1 MKSERGVM
9 KNLAIVDLG
18 SNSARMAVNRLHP
31 NGTADEIKRI
41 KEDTRLSEGMGAQH
55 VLSATAIDRTIKA
68 LQHFKRIYSRMPNTD
83 VIGITTAAVRMAQ
96 NQAAF
101 LARVKKEVGLD
112 LKVLSGDDEA
122 YYDYLGVA
130 NSLVVNDCLIL
141 DTGGASCEL
150 ILVKGGQAKQLISVP
165 FGAVTLSE
173 QFELDDVVP
182 SANLFRAQMFL
193 RNRLADI
200 WWLTEAMHFPII
212 LLGGANRTLARI
224 NRRRQ
229 QKLKVEDI
237 HGYRLKTE
245 TVYHTFLDFLTRSR
259 LGRQD
264 ISGMEYDRAD
274 IIVGGMLPLVTLLQ
288 MLDSD
293 RVIFSESGVREGIIS
308 EHLNQKTEP
317 KDKE

>member
-1 MKSERGVM
+1 MR
-9 KNLAIVDLG
+9 NLAIVDLG
-18 SNSARMAVNRLHP
+18 SNSARMAVSRLYA
-31 NGTADEIKRI
+31 NGHVEELKRV
-41 KEDTRLSEGMGAQH
+41 KEDTRLSEGMGPEHTLQPA
-55 VLSATAIDRTIKA
+55 AINRTIKA
-68 LQHFKRIYSRMPNTD
+68 LINFRRLYERMPDTD
-83 VIGITTAAVRMAQ
+83 VIGITTAAVRMAS

-101 LARVKKEVGLD
+101 LKQVKQAIGLD
-112 LKVLSGDDEA
+112 LRVLSGDDEA

-130 NSLVVNDCLIL
+130 NSLVIKNCLIL

-150 ILVKGGQAKQLISVP
+150 ILVKNGVKQHLISVP

-173 QFELDDVVP
+173 QFGLNDLVP
-182 SANLFRAQMFL
+182 SVNLFRAQMFL
-193 RNRLADI
+193 RDRLADI
-200 WWLTEAMHFPII
+200 WWLSEASHCPIV

-229 QKLKVEDI
+229 KKLKVEDI

-245 TVYHTFLDFLTRSR
+245 TVYHTFLDFLARSKR
-259 LGRQD
+259 GRQD
-264 ISGMEYDRAD
+264 ISGMEYARAD

-308 EHLNQKTEP
+308 EYLQQTN
-317 KDKE
+317 D

>member
-1 MKSERGVM
+1 IE
-9 KNLAIVDLG
+9 
-18 SNSARMAVNRLHP
+18 
-31 NGTADEIKRI
+31 
-41 KEDTRLSEGMGAQH
+41 
-55 VLSATAIDRTIKA
+55 RTIKA
-68 LQHFKRIYSRMPNTD
+68 LLNFRRLYEKMPNTD

-96 NQAAF
+96 NQTEF
-101 LARVKKEVGLD
+101 LNQVKQEVGLD
-112 LKVLSGDDEA
+112 LRVLSGDDEA

-130 NSLVVNDCLIL
+130 NSLVIHDCLIL

-150 ILVKGGQAKQLISVP
+150 ILVKNGRKQQLISIP

-173 QFELDDVVP
+173 QFGLDDLVP
-182 SANLFRAQMFL
+182 SASLFRAQMFL

-200 WWLTEAMHFPII
+200 WWLSEAVHFPII

-245 TVYHTFLDFLTRSR
+245 TVFHTFLDLLSRSKK
-259 LGRQD
+259 GRQE

-308 EHLNQKTEP
+308 EHLNQ
-317 KDKE
+317 

>member
-1 MKSERGVM
+1 MR
-9 KNLAIVDLG
+9 NLAIVDLG
-18 SNSARMAVNRLHP
+18 SNSARMAVSRLHA
-31 NGTADEIKRI
+31 NGTAQEIKRV
-41 KEDTRLSEGMGAQH
+41 KEDTRLSEGMGTAH
-55 VLSATAIDRTIKA
+55 VLQPAAIERTIKA
-68 LQHFKRIYSRMPNTD
+68 LLNFRRLYEKMPNTD

-96 NQAAF
+96 NQAEF
-101 LARVKKEVGLD
+101 LNQVKQEVGLD
-112 LKVLSGDDEA
+112 LRVLSGDDEA

-130 NSLVVNDCLIL
+130 NSLVIHDCLIL

-150 ILVKGGQAKQLISVP
+150 ILVKNGRKQQLISIP

-173 QFELDDVVP
+173 QFGLDDLVP
-182 SANLFRAQMFL
+182 SASLFRAQMFL

-200 WWLTEAMHFPII
+200 WWLSEAVLCPII

-245 TVYHTFLDFLTRSR
+245 TVFHTFLDLLSRSKK
-259 LGRQD
+259 GRQE

-293 RVIFSESGVREGIIS
+293 RGIFSERGVRAGIIS
-308 EHLNQKTEP
+308 EHLNQ
-317 KDKE
+317 

>member
-1 MKSERGVM
+1 MR
-9 KNLAIVDLG
+9 NLEIVDLG
-18 SNSARMAVNRLHP
+18 SNSARMAVSRLHA
-31 NGTADEIKRI
+31 NGTAQEIKRV
-41 KEDTRLSEGMGAQH
+41 KEDTRLSKGMGASH
-55 VLSATAIDRTIKA
+55 VLQPAAIERTIKA
-68 LQHFKRIYSRMPNTD
+68 LLNFRRLYEKMPDTD
-83 VIGITTAAVRMAQ
+83 VIGITTAAVRMAE
-96 NQAAF
+96 NQTAF
-101 LARVKKEVGLD
+101 LNQVKQEVGLD
-112 LKVLSGDDEA
+112 LRVLSGDDEA

-130 NSLVVNDCLIL
+130 NSLVINNCLIL

-150 ILVKGGQAKQLISVP
+150 ILVKNGRKQQLISIP

-173 QFELDDVVP
+173 QFGLDDLVP
-182 SANLFRAQMFL
+182 SASLFRAQMFL

-200 WWLTEAMHFPII
+200 WWLSEALHDPII

-245 TVYHTFLDFLTRSR
+245 TVFHTFLDLLSRSKT
-259 LGRQD
+259 GRQE

-308 EHLNQKTEP
+308 EHLAQ
-317 KDKE
+317 

>member
-1 MKSERGVM
+1 ME
-9 KNLAIVDLG
+9 NLAIVDLG

-31 NGTADEIKRI
+31 NGTVEEIKRV
-41 KEDTRLSEGMGAQH
+41 KEDTRLSKGMGAAHILQP
-55 VLSATAIDRTIKA
+55 AAIERTIKA
-68 LQHFKRIYSRMPNTD
+68 LLNFKQLYVHLPNTK
-83 VIGITTAAVRMAQ
+83 VIGITTAAVRMAK
-96 NQAAF
+96 NQTEF
-101 LARVKKEVGLD
+101 LDRVKKEVGLD
-112 LKVLSGDDEA
+112 LQVLAGDDEA

-130 NSLVVNDCLIL
+130 NSLVIQDCLIL

-150 ILVKGGQAKQLISVP
+150 ILVKDGRKQQLISVP

-173 QFELDDVVP
+173 QFQLDDLVP
-182 SANLFRAQMFL
+182 AANLFRAQMFL

-200 WWLTEAMHFPII
+200 WWLSEAVHYPIV

-229 QKLKVEDI
+229 KKLKVEDI

-245 TVYHTFLDFLTRSR
+245 TVYHTFLDLLNRSR
-259 LGRQD
+259 QGRQD
-264 ISGMEYDRAD
+264 ISGMEYGRAD

-308 EHLNQKTEP
+308 EYLNQ
-317 KDKE
+317 

>member
-1 MKSERGVM
+1 M

-18 SNSARMAVNRLHP
+18 SNSARMAVSRLHA
-31 NGTADEIKRI
+31 NGTVEEIKRV
-41 KEDTRLSEGMGAQH
+41 KEDTRLSEGMGAEH
-55 VLSATAIDRTIKA
+55 VLQPHAIDRTIKA
-68 LQHFKRIYSRMPNTD
+68 LLAFKKIYQRMPNTD
-83 VIGITTAAVRMAQ
+83 VIGITTAAVRMAK
-96 NQAAF
+96 NQAEF
-101 LARVKKEVGLD
+101 LAKVKTEVGLD

-122 YYDYLGVA
+122 RYDYLGVA
-130 NSLVVNDCLIL
+130 NSLVINDCLIL

-150 ILVKGGQAKQLISVP
+150 ILVKGGQAEHLISVP

-193 RNRLADI
+193 RNRLADV
-200 WWLTEAMHFPII
+200 WWLSEALHYPII

-259 LGRQD
+259 QGRQD
-264 ISGMEYDRAD
+264 ISGMEYGRAD

-293 RVIFSESGVREGIIS
+293 RVVFSESGVREGIIS
-308 EHLNQKTEP
+308 EYLNH
-317 KDKE
+317 

>member
-1 MKSERGVM
+1 M

-18 SNSARMAVNRLHP
+18 SNSARMAVSRIHE
-31 NGTADEIKRI
+31 NGTASEIKRV
-41 KEDTRLSEGMGAQH
+41 KEDTRLSQGMGAQH
-55 VLSATAIDRTIKA
+55 VLQPEAIERTIRA
-68 LQHFKRIYSRMPNTD
+68 LQGFRCLYSAMPHTA

-96 NQAAF
+96 NQREF
-101 LARVKKEVGLD
+101 LDRVRQSVGLD
-112 LKVLSGDDEA
+112 LRVLSGDDEA
-122 YYDYLGVA
+122 YYDYLGVV
-130 NSLVVNDCLIL
+130 NSLVVSDCLIL

-150 ILVKGGQAKQLISVP
+150 ILVKDGRKQQLISVP

-173 QFELDDVVP
+173 QFGLDDVI
-182 SANLFRAQMFL
+182 AADQLFRAQMFL

-200 WWLTEAMHFPII
+200 WWLSEARHYPII

-245 TVYHTFLDFLTRSR
+245 TVFHTFIDLLARSKK
-259 LGRQD
+259 GRQS

-293 RVIFSESGVREGIIS
+293 RVVFSESGVREGIIS
-308 EHLNQKTEP
+308 EYLNSEN
-317 KDKE
+317 

>member
-1 MKSERGVM
+1 MH
-9 KNLAIVDLG
+9 A
-18 SNSARMAVNRLHP
+18 
-31 NGTADEIKRI
+31 NGTAQEIKRV
-41 KEDTRLSEGMGAQH
+41 KEDTRLSEGMGASH
-55 VLSATAIDRTIKA
+55 VLQPAAIERTIKA
-68 LQHFKRIYSRMPNTD
+68 LLNFRRLYEKMPDTD
-83 VIGITTAAVRMAQ
+83 VIGITTAAVRMAE
-96 NQAAF
+96 NQTAF
-101 LARVKKEVGLD
+101 LNQVKQEVGLD
-112 LKVLSGDDEA
+112 LRVLSGDDEA

-130 NSLVVNDCLIL
+130 NSLVINNCLIL

-150 ILVKGGQAKQLISVP
+150 ILVKNGRKQQLISIP

-173 QFELDDVVP
+173 QFGLDDLVP
-182 SANLFRAQMFL
+182 SASLFRAQMFL

-200 WWLTEAMHFPII
+200 WWLSEALHDPII

-245 TVYHTFLDFLTRSR
+245 TVFHTFLDLLSRSKT
-259 LGRQD
+259 GRQE

-308 EHLNQKTEP
+308 EHLAQ
-317 KDKE
+317 

>member
-1 MKSERGVM
+1 MR
-9 KNLAIVDLG
+9 NLAIVDLG
-18 SNSARMAVNRLHP
+18 SNSARMAVSRLHP
-31 NGTADEIKRI
+31 NGTADEIKRV
-41 KEDTRLSEGMGAQH
+41 KEDTRLSESMGAEH
-55 VLSATAIDRTIKA
+55 VLQPAAIDRTIRA
-68 LQHFKRIYSRMPNTD
+68 LLDFKKIYTRMPNTD
-83 VIGITTAAVRMAQ
+83 VIGITTAAVRMAK

-101 LARVKKEVGLD
+101 LARVKREVGLE

-130 NSLVVNDCLIL
+130 NSLVINDCLIL

-150 ILVKGGQAKQLISVP
+150 ILVKNGRKQQLISIP

-173 QFELDDVVP
+173 QFELDDLVP
-182 SANLFRAQMFL
+182 AANLFRAQMFL

-212 LLGGANRTLARI
+212 LLGGANRTLARV

-245 TVYHTFLDFLTRSR
+245 TVYQTFLDLLTRSKA
-259 LGRQD
+259 GRQD

-288 MLDSD
+288 MQDSD

-308 EHLNQKTEP
+308 EYLDSAN
-317 KDKE
+317 

>member
-1 MKSERGVM
+1 MR
-9 KNLAIVDLG
+9 NLAIVDLG
-18 SNSARMAVNRLHP
+18 SNSARMAVSRLHA
-31 NGTADEIKRI
+31 NGTAQEIKRV
-41 KEDTRLSEGMGAQH
+41 KEDTRLSEGMGASH
-55 VLSATAIDRTIKA
+55 VLQPAAIERTIKA
-68 LQHFKRIYSRMPNTD
+68 LLNFRRLYEKMPDTD
-83 VIGITTAAVRMAQ
+83 VIGITTAAVRMAE
-96 NQAAF
+96 NQTAF
-101 LARVKKEVGLD
+101 LNQVKQEVGLD
-112 LKVLSGDDEA
+112 LRVLSGDDEA

-130 NSLVVNDCLIL
+130 NSLVINNCLIL

-150 ILVKGGQAKQLISVP
+150 ILVKNGRKQQLISIP

-173 QFELDDVVP
+173 QFGLDDLVP
-182 SANLFRAQMFL
+182 SASLFRAQMFL
-193 RNRLADI
+193 R
-200 WWLTEAMHFPII
+200 
-212 LLGGANRTLARI
+212 

-245 TVYHTFLDFLTRSR
+245 TVFHTFLDLLSRSKT
-259 LGRQD
+259 GRQE

-308 EHLNQKTEP
+308 EHLAQ
-317 KDKE
+317 

>member
-1 MKSERGVM
+1 MR
-9 KNLAIVDLG
+9 NLAIVDLG
-18 SNSARMAVNRLHP
+18 SNSARMAVSRLHP
-31 NGTADEIKRI
+31 NGTAEEIKRV
-41 KEDTRLSEGMGAQH
+41 KEDTRLSESMGSEH
-55 VLSATAIDRTIKA
+55 VLQPAAIDRTIRA
-68 LQHFKRIYSRMPNTD
+68 LLDFKKIYTRLPNTD

-96 NQAAF
+96 NQKAF
-101 LARVKKEVGLD
+101 LTRVKKEVGLD

-130 NSLVVNDCLIL
+130 NSLVINDCLIL

-150 ILVKGGQAKQLISVP
+150 ILVKGGREKQLISVP

-173 QFELDDVVP
+173 QFELDDLVP
-182 SANLFRAQMFL
+182 AANLFRAQMFL
-193 RNRLADI
+193 RDRLADI

-212 LLGGANRTLARI
+212 LLGGANRTLARV

-245 TVYHTFLDFLTRSR
+245 TVYQTFLDLLTRSKA
-259 LGRQD
+259 GRQD
-264 ISGMEYDRAD
+264 ISGMEYDRAY
-274 IIVGGMLPLVTLLQ
+274 IIVGGMLPLVTLLH

-293 RVIFSESGVREGIIS
+293 RVVFSESGVREGIIS
-308 EHLNQKTEP
+308 EHLNSEN
-317 KDKE
+317 

>member
-1 MKSERGVM
+1 MR
-9 KNLAIVDLG
+9 NLAIVDLG
-18 SNSARMAVNRLHP
+18 SNSARMAVSRLHP
-31 NGTADEIKRI
+31 NGTADEIKRV
-41 KEDTRLSEGMGAQH
+41 KEDTRLSESMGTEH
-55 VLSATAIDRTIKA
+55 VLQPAAIDRTIRA
-68 LQHFKRIYSRMPNTD
+68 LLNFKKIYTWMPNTD

-96 NQAAF
+96 NQQAF
-101 LARVKKEVGLD
+101 LARVRREVGLD

-130 NSLVVNDCLIL
+130 KALVLNDCLIL

-150 ILVKGGQAKQLISVP
+150 ILVKGGREQQLISVP

-173 QFELDDVVP
+173 QFELDDLVP
-182 SANLFRAQMFL
+182 AANLFRAQMFL

-245 TVYHTFLDFLTRSR
+245 TVFQTFLDLLTRSKA
-259 LGRQD
+259 GRQD

-308 EHLNQKTEP
+308 EHLDSEN
-317 KDKE
+317 

>member
-1 MKSERGVM
+1 MR
-9 KNLAIVDLG
+9 NLAIVDLG
-18 SNSARMAVNRLHP
+18 SNSARMAVSRLHQ
-31 NGTADEIKRI
+31 NGTAEEIKRV
-41 KEDTRLSEGMGAQH
+41 KEDTRLSESMGSEH
-55 VLSATAIDRTIKA
+55 VLQPAAIDRTIRA
-68 LQHFKRIYSRMPNTD
+68 LLDFKKIYTRLPNTD

-96 NQAAF
+96 NQKAF
-101 LARVKKEVGLD
+101 LTRVKKEVGLD

-130 NSLVVNDCLIL
+130 NSLVINDCLIL

-150 ILVKGGQAKQLISVP
+150 ILVKGGREQQLISVP

-173 QFELDDVVP
+173 QFELDDLVP
-182 SANLFRAQMFL
+182 AANLFRAQMFL
-193 RNRLADI
+193 RDRLADI

-212 LLGGANRTLARI
+212 LLGGANRTLARV

-245 TVYHTFLDFLTRSR
+245 TVYQTFLDLLTRSKA
-259 LGRQD
+259 GRQD

-293 RVIFSESGVREGIIS
+293 RVVFSESGVREGIIS
-308 EHLNQKTEP
+308 EHLNSEN
-317 KDKE
+317 

>member
-1 MKSERGVM
+1 MR
-9 KNLAIVDLG
+9 NLAIVDLG
-18 SNSARMAVNRLHP
+18 SNSARMAVSRLHP
-31 NGTADEIKRI
+31 NGTAEEIKRV
-41 KEDTRLSEGMGAQH
+41 KEDTRLSESMGSEH
-55 VLSATAIDRTIKA
+55 VLQPAAIDRTIRA
-68 LQHFKRIYSRMPNTD
+68 LLDFKKIYTRLPNTD

-96 NQAAF
+96 NQKAF
-101 LARVKKEVGLD
+101 LSRVKKEVGLD

-130 NSLVVNDCLIL
+130 NSLVINDCLIL

-150 ILVKGGQAKQLISVP
+150 ILVKGGREQQLISVP

-173 QFELDDVVP
+173 QFELDDLVP
-182 SANLFRAQMFL
+182 AANLFRAQMFL
-193 RNRLADI
+193 RDRLADI

-212 LLGGANRTLARI
+212 LLGGANRTLARV

-245 TVYHTFLDFLTRSR
+245 TVYQTFLDLLTRSKA
-259 LGRQD
+259 GRQD

-293 RVIFSESGVREGIIS
+293 RVVFSESGVREGIIS
-308 EHLNQKTEP
+308 EHLNSEN
-317 KDKE
+317 

>member
-1 MKSERGVM
+1 M

-18 SNSARMAVNRLHP
+18 SNSARMAVNRLHA
-31 NGTADEIKRI
+31 NGTAEEIKRI
-41 KEDTRLSEGMGAQH
+41 KEDTRLSEGMGTAH
-55 VLSATAIDRTIKA
+55 VLQPKAIDRTIKA
-68 LQHFKRIYSRMPNTD
+68 LLAFKKIYQRMPNTD
-83 VIGITTAAVRMAQ
+83 VIGITTAAVRMAK
-96 NQAAF
+96 NQAEF
-101 LARVKKEVGLD
+101 LATVKDQVGLD

-130 NSLVVNDCLIL
+130 NSLVINDCLIL

-150 ILVKGGQAKQLISVP
+150 ILVKGGRSQHLISVP

-193 RNRLADI
+193 RNRLADV
-200 WWLTEAMHFPII
+200 WWLSEAAHYPII
-212 LLGGANRTLARI
+212 LLGGANRTLARV

-245 TVYHTFLDFLTRSR
+245 TVYHTFLDLLTRSR
-259 LGRQD
+259 QGRQD

-308 EHLNQKTEP
+308 EHLNQ
-317 KDKE
+317 

>member
-1 MKSERGVM
+1 MVAM

-18 SNSARMAVNRLHP
+18 SNSARMAVNRLHA
-31 NGTADEIKRI
+31 NGTATEIKRV
-41 KEDTRLSEGMGAQH
+41 KEDTRLSEGMGTAH
-55 VLSATAIDRTIKA
+55 VLQPAAIERTIKA
-68 LQHFKRIYSRMPNTD
+68 LQNFRKLYERMPNTD
-83 VIGITTAAVRMAQ
+83 VIGITTAAVRMAK
-96 NQAAF
+96 NQKEF
-101 LARVKKEVGLD
+101 LARVHNEVGLD

-130 NSLVVNDCLIL
+130 NSLVINDCLIL

-150 ILVKGGQAKQLISVP
+150 ILVKGGREQQLISVP

-200 WWLTEAMHFPII
+200 WWLSEALHYPII
-212 LLGGANRTLARI
+212 LLGGANRTLARV

-245 TVYHTFLDFLTRSR
+245 TVFHTFLDFLTRSR
-259 LGRQD
+259 QGRQD

-308 EHLNQKTEP
+308 EHLQH
-317 KDKE
+317 

>member
-1 MKSERGVM
+1 MR
-9 KNLAIVDLG
+9 NLAIVDLG
-18 SNSARMAVNRLHP
+18 SNSARMAVSRLHP
-31 NGTADEIKRI
+31 NGTAEEIKRV
-41 KEDTRLSEGMGAQH
+41 KEDTRLSESMGSEH
-55 VLSATAIDRTIKA
+55 VLQPAAIDRTIRA
-68 LQHFKRIYSRMPNTD
+68 LLDFKKIYTRLPNTD

-96 NQAAF
+96 NQKAF
-101 LARVKKEVGLD
+101 LSRVKKEVGLD

-130 NSLVVNDCLIL
+130 NSLVINDCLIL

-150 ILVKGGQAKQLISVP
+150 ILVKGGREQQLISVP
-165 FGAVTLSE
+165 FGAVTLSV
-173 QFELDDVVP
+173 QFELDDLVP
-182 SANLFRAQMFL
+182 AANLFRAQMFL
-193 RNRLADI
+193 RDRLADI

-212 LLGGANRTLARI
+212 LLGGANRTLARV

-245 TVYHTFLDFLTRSR
+245 TVYQTFLDLLTRSKA
-259 LGRQD
+259 GRQD

-293 RVIFSESGVREGIIS
+293 RVVFSESGVREGIIS
-308 EHLNQKTEP
+308 EHLNSEN
-317 KDKE
+317 

>member
-1 MKSERGVM
+1 
-9 KNLAIVDLG
+9 
-18 SNSARMAVNRLHP
+18 MAVSRLHA
-31 NGTADEIKRI
+31 NGTAQEIKRV
-41 KEDTRLSEGMGAQH
+41 KEDTRLSEGMGASH
-55 VLSATAIDRTIKA
+55 VLQPAAIERTIKA
-68 LQHFKRIYSRMPNTD
+68 LLNFRRLYEKMPDTD
-83 VIGITTAAVRMAQ
+83 VIGITTAAVRMAE
-96 NQAAF
+96 NQTAF
-101 LARVKKEVGLD
+101 LNQVKQEVGLD
-112 LKVLSGDDEA
+112 LRVLSGDDEA

-130 NSLVVNDCLIL
+130 NSLVINNCLIL

-150 ILVKGGQAKQLISVP
+150 ILVKNGRKQQLISIP

-173 QFELDDVVP
+173 QFGLDDLVP
-182 SANLFRAQMFL
+182 SASLFRAQMFL

-200 WWLTEAMHFPII
+200 WWLSEALHDPII

-245 TVYHTFLDFLTRSR
+245 TVFHTFLDLLSRSKT
-259 LGRQD
+259 GRQE

-308 EHLNQKTEP
+308 EHLAQ
-317 KDKE
+317 

>member
-1 MKSERGVM
+1 M

-18 SNSARMAVNRLHP
+18 SNSARMAVNRLHA
-31 NGTADEIKRI
+31 NGTATEIKRV
-41 KEDTRLSEGMGAQH
+41 KEDTRLSEGMGTAH
-55 VLSATAIDRTIKA
+55 VLQPAAIERTIKA
-68 LQHFKRIYSRMPNTD
+68 LQNFRKLYERMPNTD
-83 VIGITTAAVRMAQ
+83 VIGITTAAVRMAK
-96 NQAAF
+96 NQKEF
-101 LARVKKEVGLD
+101 LARVHNEVGLD

-130 NSLVVNDCLIL
+130 NSLVINDCLIL

-150 ILVKGGQAKQLISVP
+150 ILVKGGREQQLISVP

-200 WWLTEAMHFPII
+200 WWLSEALHYPII
-212 LLGGANRTLARI
+212 LLGGANRTLARV

-245 TVYHTFLDFLTRSR
+245 TVFHTFLDFLTRSR
-259 LGRQD
+259 QGRQD

-308 EHLNQKTEP
+308 EHLQH
-317 KDKE
+317 

>member
-1 MKSERGVM
+1 M

-18 SNSARMAVNRLHP
+18 SNSARMAVSRIHE
-31 NGTADEIKRI
+31 NGTASEIKRV
-41 KEDTRLSEGMGAQH
+41 KEDTRLSQGMGAQH
-55 VLSATAIDRTIKA
+55 VLQPEAIERTIRA
-68 LQHFKRIYSRMPNTD
+68 LQNFKRLYSAMPHTA

-96 NQAAF
+96 NQREF
-101 LARVKKEVGLD
+101 LDQVHQAVGLD
-112 LKVLSGDDEA
+112 LRVLSGDDEA
-122 YYDYLGVA
+122 YYDYLGVV
-130 NSLVVNDCLIL
+130 NSLVVSDCLIL

-150 ILVKGGQAKQLISVP
+150 ILVKDGRERQLISVP

-173 QFELDDVVP
+173 QFGLDDVV
-182 SANLFRAQMFL
+182 AADRLFRAQMFL

-200 WWLTEAMHFPII
+200 WWLSEARHYPII

-245 TVYHTFLDFLTRSR
+245 TVFHTFIDMLARSKK
-259 LGRQD
+259 GRQS

-293 RVIFSESGVREGIIS
+293 RVVFSESGVREGIIS
-308 EHLNQKTEP
+308 EYLNSEN
-317 KDKE
+317 

>member
-1 MKSERGVM
+1 MR
-9 KNLAIVDLG
+9 NLAIVDLG
-18 SNSARMAVNRLHP
+18 SNSARMAISRLHA
-31 NGTADEIKRI
+31 NGTVQEIKRV
-41 KEDTRLSEGMGAQH
+41 KEDTRLSEGMGTAH
-55 VLSATAIDRTIKA
+55 VLQPAAIERTIKA
-68 LQHFKRIYSRMPNTD
+68 LLNFRRLYEKMPNTD

-96 NQAAF
+96 NQAEF
-101 LARVKKEVGLD
+101 LNQVKQEVGLD
-112 LKVLSGDDEA
+112 LRVLSGDDEA

-130 NSLVVNDCLIL
+130 NSLVIHDCLIL

-150 ILVKGGQAKQLISVP
+150 ILVKNGRKQQLISIP

-173 QFELDDVVP
+173 QFGLDDLVP
-182 SANLFRAQMFL
+182 SASLFRAQMFL

-200 WWLTEAMHFPII
+200 WWLSEAVHFPII

-245 TVYHTFLDFLTRSR
+245 TVFHTFLDLLSRSKK
-259 LGRQD
+259 GRQE

-308 EHLNQKTEP
+308 EHLNQ
-317 KDKE
+317 

>member
-1 MKSERGVM
+1 M

-18 SNSARMAVNRLHP
+18 SNSARMAVNRLHA
-31 NGTADEIKRI
+31 NGTATEVKRV
-41 KEDTRLSEGMGAQH
+41 KEDTRLSEGMGTAH
-55 VLSATAIDRTIKA
+55 VLQPAAIERTIKA
-68 LQHFKRIYSRMPNTD
+68 LQNFRKLYERMPNTD
-83 VIGITTAAVRMAQ
+83 VIGITTAAVRMAK
-96 NQAAF
+96 NQKEF
-101 LARVKKEVGLD
+101 LARVHNEVGLD

-130 NSLVVNDCLIL
+130 NSLVINDCLIL

-150 ILVKGGQAKQLISVP
+150 ILVKGGREQQLISVP

-200 WWLTEAMHFPII
+200 WWLSEALHYPII
-212 LLGGANRTLARI
+212 LLGGANRTLARV

-245 TVYHTFLDFLTRSR
+245 TVFHTFLDFLTRSR
-259 LGRQD
+259 QGRQD

-308 EHLNQKTEP
+308 EHLQH
-317 KDKE
+317 